1 MQPPASP
8 SRSVPKAGENPVQL
22 VMRLERLPRA
32 LQAAAFVQEVV
43 VWELELEFEVL
54 G

>member
-8 SRSVPKAGENPVQL
+8 SHSVPKASENPVQL
-22 VMRLERLPRA
+22 VMLLERLPRA
-32 LQAAAFVQEVV
+32 LEAAAFVQEAV
-43 VWELELEFEVL
+43 VWELEPEFEVL